1 MVKQEKVLIAAL
13 DWGLGHAT
21 RMFPLIE
28 YFLDNNYEVALA
40 SSSNALILFQTRYKN
55 LKCFELPTYNINYS
69 SNYMVINMITQLP
82 KIKIAISNE
91 KKELEIILKEFAANL
106 IISDN
111 RYGIYHKN
119 IPSVFITHQL
129 QILPPKMMRVTKPLL
144 KALHSEMM
152 FNFNQVWIPDFK
164 GDNSLAGE
172 LSQIFNPPENIFY
185 IGALSRFINHKIVST
200 RKINEIPTILVLLSG
215 PEPIRSDF
223 EEIVL
228 TQLKMYEGKSVV
240 LRGLPNKNISKKSLN
255 NITIY
260 NHLNDNELLDV
271 IKYSDLVI
279 SRSGYS
285 TIMDLYF
292 LGMKAVFV
300 PTPGQTEQ
308 EYLANKFYRESKFF
322 CQKQD
327 EFDIDKIISNYIL
340 YSGFNSEDSIYKN
353 EISKALKQLI

>member
-1 MVKQEKVLIAAL
+1 MLKQEKVLIAAL

-21 RMFPLIE
+21 RMFPIIE

-40 SSSNALILFQTRYKN
+40 SSSNALILFKTRYNN
-55 LKCFELPTYNINYS
+55 LKCFELPAYNIHYS
-69 SNYMVINMITQLP
+69 SNSMVMNMIAQLP
-82 KIKIAISNE
+82 KIKNAISDE
-91 KKELEIILKEFAANL
+91 KRKLDIILKEFAANL

-129 QILPPKMMRVTKPLL
+129 QILPPKIMKATKPLL
-144 KALHSEMM
+144 KVLHSEMM
-152 FNFNQVWIPDFK
+152 SNFKQVWIPDFK

-172 LSQIFNPPENIFY
+172 LSQVSNPSRNIFY
-185 IGALSRFINHKIVST
+185 IGALSRFINHKIVNT
-200 RKINEIPTILVLLSG
+200 RKINEFPTILVLLSG
-215 PEPIRSDF
+215 PEPARSNF

-228 TQLKMYEGKSVV
+228 EQLSEYKGKSVV
-240 LRGLPNKNISKKSLN
+240 LKGLPNDDNKIILN

-260 NHLNDNELLDV
+260 NHLNDNELLEV
-271 IKYSDLVI
+271 IKFSDLIV

-327 EFDIDKIISNYIL
+327 EFDVDKIISNYKL
-340 YSGFNSEDSIYKN
+340 YSGFNSEESIYKN